1 MATFHELVDFFKGE
15 KALEV
20 EHTDGSYLGH
30 CAAVYRDMKRWGA
43 DEELAQAGFF
53 HSVYG
58 TGLFQKFKL
67 ELDRRDEIRALTGER
82 AERLAYLNC
91 AVVYDSFDEEV
102 MRGTPPFRMEDRF
115 TGDVIDVSEE
125 DFNEL
130 VFLQLCDRLEQI
142 PRSKKYS
149 FRQPAFEKMAAWL
162 AERTHGAAPEAY
174 ERVYSQ
180 AEVHGD

>member
-1 MATFHELVDFFKGE
+1 MATFQELVEFFKGE

-30 CAAVYRDMKRWGA
+30 CASVYRDMKRWGA

-58 TGLFQKFKL
+58 TVLFQKFKL
-67 ELDRRDEIRALTGER
+67 ELDRREDIRDLIGER

-91 AVVYDSFDEEV
+91 SVVYDQFDAEV
-102 MRGTPPFRMEDRF
+102 TRGAAPFHMANRF
-115 TGDVIDVSEE
+115 TGETAEVSED
-125 DFNEL
+125 DFNDL

-142 PRSKKYS
+142 PRSKAYA
-149 FRQPAFEKMAAWL
+149 FRQPSFERMAAWL
-162 AERTHGAAPEAY
+162 AERTNGVAPEAY
-174 ERVYSQ
+174 ERVY
-180 AEVHGD
+180 AEAEAC

>member
-1 MATFHELVDFFKGE
+1 MAKFQELVDFFKGE

-67 ELDRRDEIRALTGER
+67 ELDRRNEIRQLIGER

-102 MRGTPPFRMEDRF
+102 MRGSAPYRMEDRF
-115 TGDVIDVSEE
+115 TGEMIDVSEA
-125 DFNEL
+125 DFDDL
-130 VFLQLCDRLEQI
+130 LFLQLCDRLEQI
-142 PRSKKYS
+142 PRSKKFA
-149 FRQPAFEKMAAWL
+149 FRQPAFELMASRL
-162 AERTHGAAPEAY
+162 AERTDGAASEAY
-174 ERVYSQ
+174 ARVY
-180 AEVHGD
+180 AEAPVG